1 MHESRV
7 TSRESRV
14 TVHGGVED
22 HDPTGRPAR
31 DSRLATLDSQPT
43 MSAFTT
49 QNENGVAVVTFD
61 LPGEPVNKLSGAAR
75 IELEAL
81 LIGLRDD
88 TSVRAVV
95 LISGKPDNF
104 IAGADIEEF
113 TALTTQDAAERLSF
127 EGQETVS
134 RVETFHK
141 PIVAAI
147 NGACLGGGLELAL
160 ACHYRIATDHP
171 KTQLG
176 LPEVQ
181 LGLIPGAGGCQRLPR
196 LIGARAALD
205 IILAGKSERASK
217 ALRLGLV
224 DEVVPQSILR
234 QVAIAAAD
242 RLAREGLPKRGG
254 KGGLA
259 GLVLDR
265 TPAGRRLVYR
275 AARKQVLKKTG
286 GHYPAPLAALEAV
299 RVGLEQG
306 ITDGL
311 AEEHRAFG
319 ELAVGDVSRKLVQIF
334 FATTALKKDDGVPA
348 GTAVPRQIRRL
359 GIVGSGFMGSGIA
372 GTAVLNVEVDT
383 RLKDAD
389 LARVGKGLR
398 VATGLLAERLERRRL
413 TRQQY
418 DRLSAL
424 LSGSADYRG
433 FNRAD
438 LVIEAV
444 FEDLDTK
451 RRVLAEVEAEVRPDA
466 IFATNTSTI
475 PIRHIAAHARR
486 PERIL
491 GMHFFSPVERM
502 PLLEVIPTAATSPDT
517 VVTAVRFGRRMGK
530 TVIVVADRP
539 GFWVNRILSPY
550 LNEAGHLLQEGVPI
564 ELIDRAMTAF
574 GFPVGPVGLLDEVG
588 LDVADKAGS
597 VMHEAFGER
606 MKPAGALARMLGAT
620 RLGRKNGR
628 GFYRYREGHKAGVDK
643 SVYPLLGVRPAE
655 VDVELVQRR
664 LVYSMLNEAAMACS
678 EGVVR
683 SPRDADIGAIFGIG
697 FPAFRGGPLRMI
709 DDVGPGRVVEILYQL
724 QEQLGE
730 RFRPAPALLE
740 LSRRSGRYYPA

>member
-1 MHESRV
+1 
-7 TSRESRV
+7 
-14 TVHGGVED
+14 
-22 HDPTGRPAR
+22 
-31 DSRLATLDSQPT
+31 
-43 MSAFTT
+43 MSVFTT
-49 QNENGVAVVTFD
+49 QHDNGITLVILD
-61 LPGEPVNKLSGAAR
+61 LPGEPVNKLTYAAR
-75 IELEAL
+75 VELEAL
-81 LIGLRDD
+81 LNQLRDD
-88 TSVRAVV
+88 PAVRAVV

-113 TALTTQDAAERLSF
+113 TALTTQDQAARLSF

-147 NGACLGGGLELAL
+147 HGACLGGGLELAL

-205 IILAGKSERASK
+205 MILTGRSERASK

-224 DEVVPQSILR
+224 DEVVPRSVLEK
-234 QVAIAAAD
+234 VAIAAAD
-242 RLAREGLPKRGG
+242 RLTRNEPPRRAAGR
-254 KGGLA
+254 GLA
-259 GLVLDR
+259 GWILDR

-275 AARKQVLKKTG
+275 ESRKQVLKKTG

-306 ITDGL
+306 VAAGL

-334 FATTALKKDDGVPA
+334 FATTALKKDDGVA
-348 GTAVPRQIRRL
+348 AKATPRQIRRL

-372 GTAVLNVEVDT
+372 GTAVLNVEIDT

-389 LARVGKGLR
+389 LDRVGKGLK
-398 VATGLLAERLERRRL
+398 AANAMLAERLERRRL
-413 TRQQY
+413 TRAQY
-418 DRLSAL
+418 DRLNSL

-433 FNRAD
+433 FSRAD

-444 FEDLDTK
+444 FEDLETK
-451 RRVLAEVEAEVRPDA
+451 RRVLAEVEEQVRPDT

-475 PIRHIAAHARR
+475 PIRQIASHARR

-491 GMHFFSPVERM
+491 GMHFFSPVEKM
-502 PLLEVIPTAATSPDT
+502 PLLEVIPATATSPDT
-517 VVTAVRFGRRMGK
+517 IVTAVRFGRRMGK

-550 LNEAGHLLQEGVPI
+550 LNEAGYLLQEGVPI
-564 ELIDRAMTAF
+564 GLIDRVMTDF
-574 GFPVGPVGLLDEVG
+574 GFPVGPVALLDEVG
-588 LDVADKAGS
+588 LDVAEKAGA

-606 MKPAGALARMLGAT
+606 MKPAGALGRMLGAT
-620 RLGRKNGR
+620 RLGRKNGQ
-628 GFYRYREGHKAGVDK
+628 GFYKYTRGHKAGVDK
-643 SVYPLLGVRPAE
+643 SVYPLLGVHAGDSDP
-655 VDVELVQRR
+655 DLVERR
-664 LVYSMLNEAAMACS
+664 LVYSMLNEAALAS
-678 EGVVR
+678 AENVVR
-683 SPRDADIGAIFGIG
+683 SPRDGDVGAIFGIG

-709 DDVGPGRVVEILYQL
+709 DDLGPGRVVETLYHL
-724 QEQLGE
+724 QEQFGE
-730 RFRPAPALLE
+730 RFRPAPSLLE
-740 LSRRSGRYYPA
+740 MARGARRYYPA

>member
-1 MHESRV
+1 
-7 TSRESRV
+7 
-14 TVHGGVED
+14 
-22 HDPTGRPAR
+22 
-31 DSRLATLDSQPT
+31 

-49 QNENGVAVVTFD
+49 QNENGIAVVTFD

-75 IELEAL
+75 VELEAL

-95 LISGKPDNF
+95 LISGKLDNF

-141 PIVAAI
+141 PIVVAI

-234 QVAIAAAD
+234 RVAVAAAD
-242 RLAREGLPKRGG
+242 RLAREGLPRRGG

-259 GLVLDR
+259 GLILDR

-275 AARKQVLKKTG
+275 SARKQILKKTG

-306 ITDGL
+306 ITAGL

-359 GIVGSGFMGSGIA
+359 GIVGSGFMGAGIA

-389 LARVGKGLR
+389 LARVGKGLK

-424 LSGSADYRG
+424 LSGSADYSG

-451 RRVLAEVEAEVRPDA
+451 RRVLAEVEAEVGPDA

-530 TVIVVADRP
+530 TVIVVADLP

-564 ELIDRAMTAF
+564 ELIDRTMTAF

-606 MKPAGALARMLGAT
+606 MKPAGVLARMLGAT

-628 GFYRYREGHKAGVDK
+628 GFYRYREGHKAGIDK

-655 VDVELVQRR
+655 AEAELVQRR
-664 LVYSMLNEAAMACS
+664 LIYAMLNEAAMACS
-678 EGVVR
+678 EAVVR

-724 QEQLGE
+724 QEQFGE
-730 RFRPAPALLE
+730 RFRPASALLE
-740 LSRRSGRYYPA
+740 MSRRSGRYYPA